1 MTLAQQLE
9 IWIAAYAIKKPDTKF
24 VACVRDFR
32 QKLGLVDDDDAVHSL
47 DLIPARFSTAW
58 RCTVRRFLCGY
69 VIGGSDKLYEDGQT
83 AIKLAMWLHGKK
95 CTDRP
100 IDSRSAPSRQKEIV
114 STSRAVANA
123 KTANTLYSQSY
134 RASLRSNWSACK

>member
-1 MTLAQQLE
+1 MTSAQQLE
-9 IWIAAYAIKKPDTKF
+9 IWIAAYAMKKPDMRF
-24 VACVRDFR
+24 IDCVNEFR
-32 QKLGLVDDDDAVHSL
+32 KKTGLDDAVVYSL

-58 RCTVRRFLCGY
+58 WCTVRRFLCGY

-114 STSRAVANA
+114 STSRAAAVT
-123 KTANTLYSQSY
+123 KTMNRLERQSY
-134 RASLRSNWSACK
+134 HASLRSNWSACK

>member
-9 IWIAAYAIKKPDTKF
+9 IWIAAYAMKKPDTQF
-24 VACVRDFR
+24 VVCVNDFR
-32 QKLGLVDDDDAVHSL
+32 RKLGLADDSL
-47 DLIPARFSTAW
+47 ESYDLIPARFSSAW
-58 RCTVRRFLCGY
+58 HGTVRRFLCGY

-100 IDSRSAPSRQKEIV
+100 IDSRSAPSRQKEIA
-114 STSRAVANA
+114 STSREYAKA
-123 KTANTLYSQSY
+123 KTVNALYEQSY
-134 RASLRSNWSACK
+134 HASLRSNWSACK